1 MMRRGFVIALV
12 VVAVVNIG
20 VLAGV
25 VRNRSGEPDATVLL
39 EERELELLPVD
50 RENSALQL
58 RLRYQNAALEEDPRA
73 ASTEDA
79 LAPRFLDEARLAALG
94 FDCSVP
100 AASEGAKSFYRAV
113 LPRPAFIVFSI
124 GGPEWERQVAAW
136 QRRHGQRIE
145 EQIARGEL
153 TGEAIDSARTEIA
166 EAPRR
171 FSRLMPVDAGR
182 NPAALRAAHPD
193 RARFL
198 ILPGVVRLHFVE
210 RAQPGG
216 PSVHGHLIDVF
227 PPLLTVPR
235 EVRTPLDAL
244 REPPRDRRPGR
255 APGWGL
261 AMLDRAP
268 RYEVQVSTGRALQ
281 PWISQVRV
289 LP

>member
-20 VLAGV
+20 VLGGV
-25 VRNRSGEPDATVLL
+25 MRNRSGEPEATVLL
-39 EERELELLPVD
+39 DERELERLPVD

-58 RLRYQNAALEEDPRA
+58 RLRYQNAAFDEGPGA
-73 ASTEDA
+73 ASAEDA

-94 FDCSVP
+94 FDCSAS
-100 AASEGAKSFYRAV
+100 AADEGAASFYRSV

-136 QRRHGQRIE
+136 QQRHGQRIE
-145 EQIARGEL
+145 EQIARGDL
-153 TGEAIDSARTEIA
+153 TGQAINSARTEIA
-166 EAPRR
+166 EAPKRL
-171 FSRLMPVDAGR
+171 SRLMPVDAGR
-182 NPAALRAAHPD
+182 DAATLRSAHPD

-210 RAQPGG
+210 RGQPGG
-216 PSVHGHLIDVF
+216 PSVYGYLINVF

-235 EVRTPLDAL
+235 ELRAPLDAL
-244 REPPRDRRPGR
+244 REPPSDRRPGR
-255 APGWGL
+255 APGRGL

-268 RYEVQVSTGRALQ
+268 RYEVKVSVGRALQ